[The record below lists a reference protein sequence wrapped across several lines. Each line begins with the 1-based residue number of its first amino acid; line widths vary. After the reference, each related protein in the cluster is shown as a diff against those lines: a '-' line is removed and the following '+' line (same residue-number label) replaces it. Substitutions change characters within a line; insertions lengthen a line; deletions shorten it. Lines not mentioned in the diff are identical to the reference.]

1 MRSKM
6 AGSAL
11 AVILFLVAA
20 VSIGHAQTA
29 CTESYGKGPNK
40 FSLATGS
47 PGRAGAV
54 ESTGRGICQETQHH
68 AVLGQGRQ
76 RRVHEIAQGQAGG
89 HDHGARAG
97 GREKGR
103 GRRLGDQAGAD
114 RVERVLYRRAA
125 GMTRPASRRPRPRPR
140 PIRSSPTASPNF
152 SPAGTTP
159 GPTRRKWMPGR
170 KPISSLPA
178 TGTS

>member
-1 MRSKM
+1 MKSKRIAISIIFYLVP
-6 AGSAL
+6 AGCDVLWSHSDRL
-11 AVILFLVAA
+11 HGVLRQR
-20 VSIGHAQTA
+20 AQPIQSGDR
-29 CTESYGKGPNK
+29 E
-40 FSLATGS
+40 
-47 PGRAGAV
+47 PGRVGAI

-68 AVLGQGRQ
+68 AVLGQSRQ

-114 RVERVLYRRAA
+114 RVERVLYRRPA
-125 GMTRPASRRPRPRPR
+125 GMTRPGSRRPRPPPR